1 MNELAKVAAT
11 ADKGITAAENQL
23 SLMFRQVMYDMSID
37 TAELTRRLRLYDSD
51 PNHRVPNN
59 KMTRARRR
67 SANIRAVANPRISWK
82 MFCRGLRLLSARK
95 WALHVHHHS
104 FDGRT
109 RTSSINNTENLSD
122 LFLRIR
128 ESKRIDD
135 NTFDRALNKWYLR
148 EDQQDLIKRHRGRK
162 PKGNLERGL
171 VSETLTWNFFMLGL
185 VLIDVEYIT
194 IELCVDWISS
204 TPSSHVIVKQLS
216 NDVNNVI
223 NE

>member
-1 MNELAKVAAT
+1 MNELAKVAAI
-11 ADKGITAAENQL
+11 ADKGITTAENHL
-23 SLMFRQVMYDMSID
+23 SLLFRQVMYDMSID
-37 TAELTRRLRLYDSD
+37 TADLTNRLKLYDND

-95 WALHVHHHS
+95 WTLHLHHHS

-109 RTSSINNTENLSD
+109 RTSSINNTENLAT

-135 NTFDRALNKWYLR
+135 NSFDRMLNKWYLR
-148 EDQQDLIKRHRGRK
+148 PDQQDLIKRHRGRK

-171 VSETLTWNFFMLGL
+171 VSGTLTWSFFTLGL
-185 VLIDVEYIT
+185 ILTDIEYVT
-194 IELCVDWISS
+194 IELCCEWIGNQ
-204 TPSSHVIVKQLS
+204 PSNHVVVLQLGD
-216 NDVNNVI
+216 DVNNVKY
-223 NE
+223 E